1 MRKLFLQFLTIFIAS
16 LVGTLFYRAIV
27 VREIGLGKT
36 TYEEKIA
43 YELGYGKA
51 LDTLKVIMDQ
61 ATKKEDQLKAITI
74 VDLQD
79 ADTIYSYTLR
89 RLDNKKFKK

>member
-1 MRKLFLQFLTIFIAS
+1 MNNTDNYRNYILCIIFFIAG
-16 LVGTLFYRAIV
+16 VGVQLL
-27 VREIGLGKT
+27 IGLTVT
-36 TYEEKIA
+36 TSKEKRS

-51 LDTLKVIMDQ
+51 LDTIKTIMDQ
-61 ATKKEDQLKAITI
+61 ATKKEDQLKAITVI
-74 VDLQD
+74 DLQD